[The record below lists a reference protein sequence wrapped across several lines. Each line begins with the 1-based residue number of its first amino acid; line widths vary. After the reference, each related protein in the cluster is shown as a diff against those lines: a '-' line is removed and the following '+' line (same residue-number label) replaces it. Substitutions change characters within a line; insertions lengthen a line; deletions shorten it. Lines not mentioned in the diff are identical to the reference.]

1 MYEKL
6 ENMYIKKAAI
16 EEYEKYI
23 EYMKDPV
30 KKFVQHVDIISRSK
44 IYEVIERDKV
54 PEYIDTIDLN
64 LGEFR
69 RRLEKVRSIMARS
82 DSFNNPCNF
91 FVVK

>member
-1 MYEKL
+1 M
-6 ENMYIKKAAI
+6 

-30 KKFVQHVDIISRSK
+30 KKFVQYVDTISK
-44 IYEVIERDKV
+44 IKIYDVIERDKV
-54 PEYIDTIDLN
+54 PEYIDAIDLN
-64 LGEFR
+64 LVEFR

-91 FVVK
+91 FVVR